1 MKLSDKV
8 KYMIIGAVIGL
19 SGFGLGSLVTGIDAQ
34 NNIATFDSIYAKKI
48 VATDFIGVGDPEG
61 SRVAIST
68 GEHGGIVQVYNQNG
82 NNCLDFFIDE
92 HGGNINVTPG
102 KGKGGIFLN
111 NTLGGTLIARSRNG
125 KDGVSF
131 TAGVPG
137 LTVRGEYGEVNLS
150 AFTLFGGNVTV
161 TDMSGTEY
169 RLMKGK
175 KVE

>member
-1 MKLSDKV
+1 M
-8 KYMIIGAVIGL
+8 
-19 SGFGLGSLVTGIDAQ
+19 
-34 NNIATFDSIYAKKI
+34 
-48 VATDFIGVGDPEG
+48 
-61 SRVAIST
+61 
-68 GEHGGIVQVYNQNG
+68 
-82 NNCLDFFIDE
+82 
-92 HGGNINVTPG
+92 TPG

-111 NTLGGTLIARSRNG
+111 NTLGGTLIARSHNG